1 MSGNADNPWEIHMG
15 NWDGLSQTYL
25 VVAHCNVHPSALL
38 LNILVNFMGN
48 FNSIFLDWPMEFE
61 MTDSWILS

>member
-1 MSGNADNPWEIHMG
+1 MSGNADRPWEHNVG

-25 VVAHCNVHPSALL
+25 VVAQCNVHPFALL

-48 FNSIFLDWPMEFE
+48 FDSIFLDWYLEFD
-61 MTDSWILS
+61 MTDSWKY